1 MRNWIFTAATRRER
15 RKIERTKERKK
26 ERMYRVA
33 FNTLYFSGTFFPP
46 QFVTVS
52 RYTMR
57 QFQASSSD
65 CATYGL
71 RIRIVRPDQIRSD
84 QRGINQF
91 ECFHFVHKICRH
103 LLHKPQSGLC
113 MHVQACACCH
123 FQLHIHIQFRWP
135 FCVKSCNFLW
145 QPLNCVRLMTDKP
158 ARCF

>member
-1 MRNWIFTAATRRER
+1 MREP
-15 RKIERTKERKK
+15 KKERKK
-26 ERMYRVA
+26 ECIESHLTR
-33 FNTLYFSGTFFPP
+33 FTFRGRSFRLNSLQFP
-46 QFVTVS
+46 VTQCGNFKPHHRTVPHTVCVFALS
-52 RYTMR
+52 
-57 QFQASSSD
+57 
-65 CATYGL
+65 
-71 RIRIVRPDQIRSD
+71 DQIRSD
-84 QRGINQF
+84 RILGGINQF

-113 MHVQACACCH
+113 MQLVQACACCH

>member
-1 MRNWIFTAATRRER
+1 MREP
-15 RKIERTKERKK
+15 KKERKK
-26 ERMYRVA
+26 ECIESHLTR
-33 FNTLYFSGTFFPP
+33 FTFRGRSFRLNSLQFP
-46 QFVTVS
+46 VTQCGNFKPHHRTVPH
-52 RYTMR
+52 TVCV
-57 QFQASSSD
+57 F
-65 CATYGL
+65 
-71 RIRIVRPDQIRSD
+71 DQIRSD